1 MILSYKS
8 GVSDA
13 LRSGCRDH
21 PAVPPGAFT
30 KHTLLVDIFYYFQL
44 ANHRSVD
51 SSSQIKSIPDI
62 RVKYRTSEPVLLD
75 CPQCQ
80 HFVPGGHIDMSS
92 GEVGC
97 PNCGHTFALENE
109 IRKDPLRRPEI
120 VMPKGI
126 EVLKLRASLEIDID
140 WYHAAPKRSIATI
153 ISGSFFWNLLL
164 IPLVV
169 FLALSGDFFFILFF
183 GGHLMTGL
191 ALMVYLL
198 AMLVNKTSIAVDKSG
213 IRIRHR
219 PVPVFNKAQDI
230 PVENIA
236 QLYVSRYTER
246 FSNKKSK
253 GVQAY
258 ALSAILKNNKVM
270 ELVKGLDRESQ
281 LYLEQ
286 EIETH
291 LGIVDR
297 RVRGEVTRNQSM
309 DG

>member
-1 MILSYKS
+1 MVTPLAHTS
-8 GVSDA
+8 G
-13 LRSGCRDH
+13 
-21 PAVPPGAFT
+21 T
-30 KHTLLVDIFYYFQL
+30 
-44 ANHRSVD
+44 
-51 SSSQIKSIPDI
+51 PDVQ
-62 RVKYRTSEPVLLD
+62 VKYRTSEPVLLD
-75 CPQCQ
+75 CPQCK
-80 HFVPGGHIDMSS
+80 HFVDSDHIDMSS
-92 GEVGC
+92 GEAHC
-97 PNCGHTFALENE
+97 PNCGHKFSLQNE

-126 EVLKLRASLEIDID
+126 DVLKLSSSLDIDVD

-164 IPLVV
+164 IPLVI

-198 AMLVNKTSIAVDKSG
+198 AMLINKTKIAVDKSG
-213 IRIRHR
+213 IKIRHS
-219 PVPVFNKAQDI
+219 PIPVFNKAQDI

-258 ALSAILKNNKVM
+258 SLSAILKNNKVV
-270 ELVKGLDRESQ
+270 ELVKGLDRETQ

-291 LGIVDR
+291 LGIIDR
-297 RVRGEVTRNQSM
+297 RVRGEVTRNQKG

>member
-1 MILSYKS
+1 MVTPLAHNS
-8 GVSDA
+8 GTPNV
-13 LRSGCRDH
+13 
-21 PAVPPGAFT
+21 
-30 KHTLLVDIFYYFQL
+30 Q
-44 ANHRSVD
+44 
-51 SSSQIKSIPDI
+51 
-62 RVKYRTSEPVLLD
+62 VKYRTSEPVLLD
-75 CPQCQ
+75 CPQCK
-80 HFVPGGHIDMSS
+80 HFVDSDHIDMSS
-92 GEVGC
+92 GEAHC
-97 PNCGHTFALENE
+97 PNCGHKFSLQNE

-126 EVLKLRASLEIDID
+126 DVLKLSSSLDIDVD

-164 IPLVV
+164 IPLVI

-198 AMLVNKTSIAVDKSG
+198 AMLINKTKIAVDKSG
-213 IRIRHR
+213 IKIRHS
-219 PVPVFNKAQDI
+219 PIPVFNKAQDI

-258 ALSAILKNNKVM
+258 SLSAILKNNKVV
-270 ELVKGLDRESQ
+270 ELVKGLDRETQ

-291 LGIVDR
+291 LGIIDR
-297 RVRGEVTRNQSM
+297 RVRGEVTRNQK
-309 DG
+309 GHG